1 MQHRKLYYD
10 DSRGMGEALNE
21 KDASGKGIDVPAT
34 YYLQIFEMQ
43 FEHSL

>member
-21 KDASGKGIDVPAT
+21 KDASGKGIVVSAT
-34 YYLQIFEMQ
+34 YFLQIFENSM
-43 FEHSL
+43 E